1 MRRSPDLN
9 AYAPPH
15 VLKTKD
21 WTIGLSLL
29 VGTLIVSLLFS
40 NVFFAV
46 LPSDVGLVASIGASG
61 FGTLSMFALYCYLTD
76 RTWSFI
82 DVPGVSV
89 KAIGVGLG
97 VGVGLTAIQVGLTL
111 LFLSWGVGD
120 PVGQLGRV
128 VQVRDATF
136 LAAIT
141 VINFLLIAPSEE
153 LLYRNGIQKLLSRS
167 HTTTFAVAGA
177 SLIFTLPHL
186 LSAITSETV
195 ELLSIFVKVFV
206 NGIGYGFAYVYWQ
219 RIDVP
224 AVAHGTYNA
233 IVFLFA
239 YFHVFSS

>member
-1 MRRSPDLN
+1 MGERPDVN
-9 AYAPPH
+9 TYAPPH

-21 WTIGLSLL
+21 WTIGLSLM
-29 VGTLIVSLLFS
+29 VGTLIVSILFS
-40 NVFFAV
+40 NIVLVV
-46 LPSDVGLVASIGASG
+46 LPSDVELLASIGASG
-61 FGTLSMFALYCYLTD
+61 CGTLLMFALYCYLTD
-76 RTWSFI
+76 RTWSFV

-97 VGVGLTAIQVGLTL
+97 VGVVLAAVQAGLTL

-120 PVGQLGRV
+120 PVGQLGRL
-128 VQVRDATF
+128 VQMRGAAF

-141 VINFLLIAPSEE
+141 AINFLLIAPSEE

-167 HTTTFAVAGA
+167 HTTTFAVAGT
-177 SLIFTLPHL
+177 SLIFALPHL
-186 LSAITSETV
+186 LNSMTFETV
-195 ELLSIFVKVFV
+195 ELLTIFVKVFV

-219 RIDVP
+219 RIDVA

-239 YFHVFSS
+239 YFHVFGA